1 MKKKIAIFTGAG
13 VSAESGIDVFRGND
27 GALWENHSVE
37 EVATPMGWKKDPQ
50 LVTDFYNA
58 RRVQLGTV
66 EPNDAH
72 RALARLENKYEV
84 DLITQ
89 NIDDLH
95 ERAGTTMIHK
105 LHGDLKTVR
114 SSVNLKEKYDW
125 GYKEVDYEKDRA
137 KNDAR
142 LRPHVVWF
150 SEWPDERAVR
160 DGYDA
165 IADCDILIIVGT
177 SFNITYT
184 WDMVS
189 MVKPESEVF
198 YVDPE
203 PFPIDT
209 ELNIPNVKYIK
220 ENAVK
225 GVTELVEKLMNR

>member
-1 MKKKIAIFTGAG
+1 MIKKIAIFTGAG
-13 VSAESGIDVFRGND
+13 VSAESGIDVFRGKD
-27 GALWENHSVE
+27 EALWENHSVE
-37 EVATPMGWKKDPQ
+37 EVATLSGWKKDPQ

-58 RRVQLGTV
+58 RRVQLSTV

-72 RALARLENKYEV
+72 MALARLEQKYEV
-84 DLITQ
+84 NLITQ

-95 ERAGTTMIHK
+95 ERGGSTMIHK
-105 LHGDLKTVR
+105 LHGDITKVR
-114 SSVNLKEKYDW
+114 SDVYPDDIYDS
-125 GYKEVDYEKDRA
+125 GYDEVDLEEDRG
-137 KNDAR
+137 KNNSK

-150 SEWPDERAVR
+150 GEWPDAKAVR

-189 MVKPESEVF
+189 MVSPDAEVF

-209 ELNIPNVKYIK
+209 QLGVNNVEFIK
-220 ENAVK
+220 EKAVK
-225 GVTELVEKLMNR
+225 GVTELVNKLMNR